1 MASLIKRIRQR
12 FGISAP
18 RMMVRTHLAWYWR
31 WLGLTVVAAVSLA
44 LALWMYDA
52 GRRFAGFDSSE
63 VQEELARLR
72 TTVTRLELETTQ
84 LRGLADAAD
93 ARVKIEQSA
102 QAQLA
107 AQVKQFEDENTRLK
121 EDIAFFEGLVP
132 SGRRDES
139 ISIQRFTVQAGAIAG
154 EYRYRVLLL
163 QGGKRD
169 RPFQGS
175 MQFSAEL
182 QDKGRNAIVPLTGDG
197 MAENGARAL
206 SFKFFHRV
214 EGTFRLPRTSP
225 SGQVRSIQVR
235 IFESGSSDARV
246 TQSANL
252 P

>member
-18 RMMVRTHLAWYWR
+18 RMTVRTHLAWYWR
-31 WLGLTVVAAVSLA
+31 WLGLTVVGAISLA

-63 VQEELARLR
+63 VQEELTRLR
-72 TTVTRLELETTQ
+72 GTVTRLELETAQ
-84 LRGLADAAD
+84 LRALADAAD
-93 ARVKIEQSA
+93 ARLKIEQSA

-107 AQVKQFEDENTRLK
+107 GQVKRFEDENTRLK

-132 SGRRDES
+132 GGRIADS
-139 ISIQRFTVQAGAIAG
+139 VSIQRFTVQPAAIPG
-154 EYRYRVLLL
+154 EFRYRVLLL
-163 QGGKRD
+163 QGGKRE

-175 MQFSAEL
+175 IQFSAEL
-182 QDKGRNAIVPLTGDG
+182 QGKGRNAIVPLNGNG
-197 MAENGARAL
+197 MAENGTKAL

-214 EGTFRLPRTSP
+214 EGTFRTPP
-225 SGQVRSIQVR
+225 GQVRSIQVR
-235 IFESGSSDARV
+235 IFETGSNEARA
-246 TQSANL
+246 TQSVNL

>member
-18 RMMVRTHLAWYWR
+18 RMTVRTHLAWYWR
-31 WLGLTVVAAVSLA
+31 WLGLTVVGAVSLA

-63 VQEELARLR
+63 VQEELTRLR
-72 TTVTRLELETTQ
+72 STVTRLEQETAQ
-84 LRGLADAAD
+84 LRALADAAD
-93 ARVKIEQSA
+93 ARLKIELSA

-132 SGRRDES
+132 SGRIADS
-139 ISIQRFTVQAGAIAG
+139 VSIQRFTVQPGAIPG

-163 QGGKRD
+163 QGGKRE

-175 MQFSAEL
+175 IQFSANL
-182 QDKGRNAIVPLTGDG
+182 QTKGRDAIVPLNGDG
-197 MAENGARAL
+197 MAENGSRAL
-206 SFKFFHRV
+206 SFKFFHRL
-214 EGTFRLPRTSP
+214 EGTFRTPP
-225 SGQVRSIQVR
+225 AGQVRSIQVR
-235 IFESGSSDARV
+235 IFETGSNEART
-246 TQSANL
+246 TQSVNL